1 MHTRIC
7 RITVISLNWFLITV
21 KPTAMKVYGAD
32 GCQITTEAAAEI
44 LAKIEELD
52 IFDDV
57 KTIDFEAG
65 VANGNFRKK
74 LDTLQRLAI

>member
-1 MHTRIC
+1 
-7 RITVISLNWFLITV
+7 
-21 KPTAMKVYGAD
+21 MKVYGAD
-32 GCQITTEAAAEI
+32 GCQITTEATAEI